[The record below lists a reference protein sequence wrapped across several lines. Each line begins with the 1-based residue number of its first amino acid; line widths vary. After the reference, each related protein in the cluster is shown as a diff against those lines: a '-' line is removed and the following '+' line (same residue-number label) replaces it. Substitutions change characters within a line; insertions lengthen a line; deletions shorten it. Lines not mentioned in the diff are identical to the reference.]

1 MPRKKN
7 NSIEHVKA
15 DNVELTQLQKKI
27 NEENLKALHEQD
39 GETIDTQYVDDD
51 NKSVSDWSL
60 TSSQIEAQDTK
71 RGEEKKT
78 EEEGE
83 TGENTR

>member
-1 MPRKKN
+1 M
-7 NSIEHVKA
+7 
-15 DNVELTQLQKKI
+15 
-27 NEENLKALHEQD
+27 HEQD

-60 TSSQIEAQDTK
+60 TSQIEAQDTK
-71 RGEEKKT
+71 RVEEKT

-83 TGENTR
+83 TGETLDEFTEEELFDT

>member
-1 MPRKKN
+1 M
-7 NSIEHVKA
+7 EHVKA
-15 DNVELTQLQKKI
+15 DHVELTALQKKI

-71 RGEEKKT
+71 QA
-78 EEEGE
+78 EEEALKKKGKRVK
-83 TGENTR
+83 TLD